1 MTTDTIGDLFMLM
14 VSHNWTDSTEGHK
27 EFH

>member
-14 VSHNWTDSTEGHK
+14 VSHNQTDTNDGHK